1 MNSAAAQSVRPKQA
15 PASPE
20 CSPLVAAIRR
30 AALANPIIC
39 GPPGAAACRTARQ
52 RHRIEGMS
60 VPRSELSNPQS
71 CV

>member
-39 GPPGAAACRTARQ
+39 GPPGGRSLPDSPAA
-52 RHRIEGMS
+52 
-60 VPRSELSNPQS
+60 P
-71 CV
+71 